1 MLANAR
7 KAVIQGITL
16 TDMFLVEAGKHD
28 CTSLLGNGSRV
39 VGAVIGNN
47 KDVDKL
53 LRIVL
58 HADAVN
64 EVADNGVFVTG
75 SNDNRIAMVLLR
87 CQLRRFLRKR
97 YEYVE
102 NLIHVTNRE
111 HEKDAEVKDVHKR
124 EGRKKL
130 V

>member
-7 KAVIQGITL
+7 KAVIEGVTL
-16 TDMFLVEAGKHD
+16 TDILLVETREHD
-28 CTSLLGNGSRV
+28 GASFLGNGSRII
-39 VGAVIGNN
+39 GTVIGNN
-47 KDVDKL
+47 KDVNEL

-58 HADAVN
+58 HANAVN
-64 EVADNGVFVTG
+64 EVTDNSVLVTG
-75 SNDNRIAMVLLR
+75 GNDNRITMVLFR

-102 NLIHVTNRE
+102 NLIHVANRE
-111 HEKDAEVKDVHKR
+111 
-124 EGRKKL
+124 RKKL